1 MHGLDCRELELVGQV
16 HALLLQLAAG
26 FADALRDL
34 RAQALILL
42 VAPAVPDQGRRA
54 RVVER
59 GRGTITG
66 SLHGSRRG
74 VDDRTGM
81 RQRVLWRCGTC
92 ERSCDP
98 GHEPTVF
105 RLAKEANNVKGG
117 RRNSST

>member
-1 MHGLDCRELELVGQV
+1 MALTAASLSSSDKSMPCSCSSRLGL
-16 HALLLQLAAG
+16 A

-42 VAPAVPDQGRRA
+42 VAPAVPNQGRRTQGRRA

-81 RQRVLWRCGTC
+81 RQWVLWRCGTC
-92 ERSCDP
+92 ERSRDP
-98 GHEPTVF
+98 G
-105 RLAKEANNVKGG
+105 RA
-117 RRNSST
+117 